1 MEKVIEK
8 YLDMDISLDKSLI
21 TENNDGTVSFS
32 LESVFNQLPD
42 DFMFRCSQKEVQ
54 AIIDCIHDGIYN

>member
-1 MEKVIEK
+1 MEKYMK
-8 YLDMDISLDKSLI
+8 MDISLDKSLI

-32 LESVFNQLPD
+32 LESVFDQLPD

-54 AIIDCIHDGIYN
+54 AIID